1 MVTTAAP
8 RPTLLAPVLAVP
20 LLAAAFAAP
29 PVGAKAQE
37 IEIGTGSTEGVYH
50 QVGRAICRLVERA
63 AADHG
68 GEDVACVAVPTD
80 GSIANLEAVL
90 EGGMEV
96 GVVQSDWQHH
106 AYHGTDAFAGD
117 GPAEDLRALFSV
129 HSEPFT
135 AVARVDSGIESFDD
149 FAGKRVNIG
158 NPGSG
163 QRATMEV
170 VMRAKGWAADDF
182 ELANELPA
190 SEQSLA
196 LCHDRVQ
203 ALVYTVGHPNPS
215 ISKVTGLCDA
225 RIVPVEGPAIEKLLA
240 DAPYYAPAEVPGGV
254 YSGNPEPVPTF
265 GVKATVVSSA
275 EVDPDL
281 VHTVVKA
288 VFDDLDAFRAIHP
301 AWGGLTLGGMMSE
314 GLSAPLHEGAV
325 RYYRETGLLP
335 KEEPAPEQ
343 AAPGAEAEEDA
354 EAQEPASK
362 EGAN

>member
-1 MVTTAAP
+1 MATTTAQ
-8 RPTLLAPVLAVP
+8 RPASITPFRAVP
-20 LLAAAFAAP
+20 FLAAALIVAP
-29 PVGAKAQE
+29 AGAAQE
-37 IEIGTGSTEGVYH
+37 IEIGTGSTEGVYY

-63 AADHG
+63 APADG
-68 GEDVACVAVPTD
+68 DVACEAVPTD

-90 EGGMEV
+90 TGVMEI

-106 AYHGTDAFAGD
+106 AYHGTDAFAG
-117 GPAEDLRALFSV
+117 GAPAEDLRSLFSV

-149 FAGKRVNIG
+149 FVGKRVNIG

-170 VMRAKGWAADDF
+170 VMEAKGWAPDDF
-182 ELANELPA
+182 ELANELSA

-225 RIVPVEGPAIEKLLA
+225 RIVPVEGPAIEALLA
-240 DAPYYAPAEVPGGV
+240 DAPYYAPAEIPGGV

-265 GVKATVVSSA
+265 GVKATVISSA
-275 EVDPDL
+275 EVSPDL
-281 VHTVVKA
+281 VYTVVKA

-301 AWGGLTLGGMMSE
+301 AWGGLTAGQMMSE

-325 RYYRETGLLP
+325 RYYRERGLMP
-335 KEEPAPEQ
+335 AEAAPEPATPE
-343 AAPGAEAEEDA
+343 AEADEAEAE
-354 EAQEPASK
+354 AQDPEPE

>member
-1 MVTTAAP
+1 MTTSAP
-8 RPTLLAPVLAVP
+8 RPAPVSPILCGA
-20 LLAAAFAAP
+20 LLAAAFATAP
-29 PVGAKAQE
+29 VAAAQE
-37 IEIGTGSTEGVYH
+37 IEIGTGSTEGVYY
-50 QVGRAICRLVERA
+50 QVGRAICRMIERA
-63 AADHG
+63 APADG
-68 GEDVACVAVPTD
+68 GVACEAVPTD
-80 GSIANLEAVL
+80 GSIFNLEAVL
-90 EGGMEV
+90 AGEMEL
-96 GVVQSDWQHH
+96 GVVQSDWHHH
-106 AYHGTDAFAGD
+106 AYRGTGPFADD
-117 GPAEDLRALFSV
+117 GPAEELRSLFSV

-135 AVARVDSGIESFDD
+135 AVARADAGIASFDD

-170 VMRAKGWAADDF
+170 VMAAKGWTADDF

-225 RIVPVEGPAIEKLLA
+225 RIVPVEGPAIDELLA
-240 DAPYYAPAEVPGGV
+240 DAPYYAAAEVPGGV
-254 YSGNPEPVPTF
+254 YSANPEPVPTF

-275 EVDPDL
+275 AVDPEL
-281 VHTVVKA
+281 VYTVVKA
-288 VFDDLDAFRAIHP
+288 VFDDLGAFRAMHP
-301 AWGGLTLGGMMSE
+301 AWGGLTPGEMMTE

-325 RYYRETGLLP
+325 RYYREAGLLR
-335 KEEPAPEQ
+335 EEDVPPAQAEPE
-343 AAPGAEAEEDA
+343 AGAEDAGPEEQGP
-354 EAQEPASK
+354 EAA